1 MPRRSQSIRRTAAA
15 LAVLA
20 GSLTACSADAFE
32 RCVPEESTT
41 AGAVQLPGTYEGALK
56 AKGVRLT
63 LTTASGGEGAGTLTA
78 ENWPTGSAHEATLG
92 KTFSGSGTWEVET
105 DNAPNR
111 RRVVRLHFDKP
122 ELFLPGDT
130 VDKLSIGIDAE
141 RTFVYT
147 NPDPEICP
155 KFRLK
160 LQPTT

>member
-1 MPRRSQSIRRTAAA
+1 MPRRSHRIRRTAAA

-20 GSLTACSADAFE
+20 GSLTACSAETFE

-63 LTTASGGEGAGTLTA
+63 LTTASGGKGAGTLTA

-105 DNAPNR
+105 DNSPDR